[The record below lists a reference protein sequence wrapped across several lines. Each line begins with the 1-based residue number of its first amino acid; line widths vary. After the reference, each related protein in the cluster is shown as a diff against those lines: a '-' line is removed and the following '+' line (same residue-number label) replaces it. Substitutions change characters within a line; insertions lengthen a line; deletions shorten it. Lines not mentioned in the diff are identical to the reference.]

1 MLKKYIIRLFT
12 FSIIISAISFVLFK
26 YVLTQ
31 YYLDVFPFLIV
42 FFAFTSVLIHYILL
56 KASNFRIAKFSTF
69 FMGSTSAKLFLYII
83 FLVIY
88 VLVDKSNAVPFLLTF
103 FVLYFL
109 FTIFETFSLLID
121 LKEKN

>member
-1 MLKKYIIRLFT
+1 MLKKYIIRLLT
-12 FSIIISAISFVLFK
+12 FSVIISAISYILFK
-26 YVLTQ
+26 YVLAK
-31 YYLDVFPFLIV
+31 YYLDVFPFLIA
-42 FFAFTSVLIHYILL
+42 FFALTSIFIHYILL
-56 KASNFRIAKFSTF
+56 KASDFRIAKFSTF

-88 VLVDKSNAVPFLLTF
+88 VLADKSNAVPFLLTF

-109 FTIFETFSLLID
+109 FTIFETVSLLID

>member
-1 MLKKYIIRLFT
+1 MLKKYIIRLLL
-12 FSIIISAISFVLFK
+12 FSVILSAAAYILFEFVLG
-26 YVLTQ
+26 Q
-31 YYLDVFPFLIV
+31 YYLPVFPFLIL
-42 FFAFTSVLIHYILL
+42 FFTLVSISIHYLLL

-69 FMGSTSAKLFLYII
+69 FMGSTSVKLFLYII

-103 FVLYFL
+103 LALYFL

>member
-1 MLKKYIIRLFT
+1 MLKKYIIRLLIFT
-12 FSIIISAISFVLFK
+12 VILS
-26 YVLTQ
+26 
-31 YYLDVFPFLIV
+31 LIV
-42 FFAFTSVLIHYILL
+42 FGLFSSVLEQFYLPIIPYLIAFFAFISILIHYLLL

-69 FMGSTSAKLFLYII
+69 FMGSTSVKLFLYII

-88 VLVDKSNAVPFLLTF
+88 VLVDKSNAVAFLLIF
-103 FVLYFL
+103 FALYFL

>member
-1 MLKKYIIRLFT
+1 MLKKYIIRLLA
-12 FSIIISAISFVLFK
+12 FSVIISVLAFAIFQFVLG
-26 YVLTQ
+26 Q
-31 YYLDVFPFLIV
+31 YYLPIFPFLIT
-42 FFAFTSVLIHYILL
+42 FFVIVSISVHYILL

-69 FMGSTSAKLFLYII
+69 FMGSITAKLFLYII
-83 FLVIY
+83 FLIIY
-88 VLVDKSNAVPFLLTF
+88 VLVDKENAVPFLLTF

>member
-1 MLKKYIIRLFT
+1 MLKKYIIRLLT
-12 FSIIISAISFVLFK
+12 FSTVISIIAYILFK
-26 YVLTQ
+26 YVIGQ
-31 YYLDVFPFLIV
+31 YYLPVFPFLIA
-42 FFAFTSVLIHYILL
+42 FFSTVSILIHFLL
-56 KASNFRIAKFSTF
+56 LRASNFRIAKFSTF

-88 VLVDKSNAVPFLLTF
+88 VLVDKINAVPFLLTF

-121 LKEKN
+121 LKEKI

>member
-1 MLKKYIIRLFT
+1 MLKKYTYRLLIF
-12 FSIIISAISFVLFK
+12 SAIVAAILFLVFK
-26 YVLTQ
+26 YALAQ
-31 YYLDVFPFLIV
+31 YYLPVFPFLIV
-42 FFAFTSVLIHYILL
+42 FFASISILIHYLLL

-69 FMGSTSAKLFLYII
+69 FMGSITVKLFLYII

-88 VLVDKSNAVPFLLTF
+88 VLVDKTNAVPFLLTF
-103 FVLYFL
+103 FVLYFI